1 MKKIIVAS
9 KNPVKINSALTG
21 FKKMFPDEEFKIE
34 GVSVPSGVPEQPVGD
49 AETYL
54 GALNRAKNAKKSYT
68 DADFWVGMEG
78 GLTDENN
85 SMEAYAWM
93 VVLSKDMMG
102 KSKTAT
108 FELPDKIAQLVRQGM
123 ELAHADDQV
132 FNRTNSK
139 QKNGAVGILTYDV
152 IGRTEYYEHA
162 FILSLIPFKNPELYH
177 KYE

>member
-9 KNPVKINSALTG
+9 KNPVKINSALSG
-21 FKKMFPDEEFKIE
+21 FKKMFPREEFEVE
-34 GVSVPSGVPEQPVGD
+34 GVNVPSGVPDQPMGD
-49 AETYL
+49 DETYQ
-54 GALNRAKNAKKSYT
+54 GALNRAENAKR
-68 DADFWVGMEG
+68 DFPNADYWVGMEG

-85 SMEAYAWM
+85 IMEAYAWM
-93 VVLSKDMMG
+93 VVLSKNMMG

-108 FELPDKIAQLVRQGM
+108 FELPDKVAQLVRQGM
-123 ELAHADDQV
+123 ELAQADDQV

-139 QKNGAVGILTYDV
+139 HKNGAVGILTDDV

-162 FILSLIPFKNPELYH
+162 FILSLIPFKNSDLYH